1 MTKYKQPHVRDLGHG
16 KFQSFII
23 MLMRFRYCLIMPAK
37 PSKLV
42 RLSTAFYVYQ
52 RSFITLLI
60 IKISNIHIIINI
72 RIHSDFP
79 CKALPSCFSFI
90 SCLPYKIFFQSIK
103 NSLGNR
109 QFYLRWLL
117 WVVGCPVVTGGA
129 IVLTAPPEA
138 AEIEREKVKGIHL
151 AFLGPVYMK

>member
-1 MTKYKQPHVRDLGHG
+1 
-16 KFQSFII
+16 

-72 RIHSDFP
+72 RIHSGFP
-79 CKALPSCFSFI
+79 CKALPPCFSFI
-90 SCLPYKIFFQSIK
+90 SCLPYKNFFFSQLKIV
-103 NSLGNR
+103 
-109 QFYLRWLL
+109 
-117 WVVGCPVVTGGA
+117 WVIDNFTYVGCFELEDVQSSPMEP
-129 IVLTAPPEA
+129 L
-138 AEIEREKVKGIHL
+138 
-151 AFLGPVYMK
+151 Y

>member
-1 MTKYKQPHVRDLGHG
+1 
-16 KFQSFII
+16 
-23 MLMRFRYCLIMPAK
+23 MPAK

-79 CKALPSCFSFI
+79 CKALPSCFRLSLVCRIRFFF
-90 SCLPYKIFFQSIK
+90 SQLKIVYVIDNFT
-103 NSLGNR
+103 
-109 QFYLRWLL
+109 Y
-117 WVVGCPVVTGGA
+117 VGCFE
-129 IVLTAPPEA
+129 L
-138 AEIEREKVKGIHL
+138 
-151 AFLGPVYMK
+151 